1 MITVYTG
8 TNNYAL
14 TQAVRQQTNAFNGEV
29 EQVDGSTL
37 EIRDLP
43 DLFMG
48 ATLFSSD
55 RLLVIRGLSANKT
68 VWAELDRWLDKVPV
82 ETEMLVIEQSPDK
95 RTRTYK
101 QLQKIATIKEF
112 KDLAE
117 HELVAWVQ
125 AHARSQ
131 GVDLML
137 DSARYLVN
145 YVGHDQWRLQSE
157 LDKLLLAEKLVTP
170 KLIQE
175 IAEPY
180 PEATAFEL
188 LDSMLKGDE
197 ARVREL
203 LDLLSQREDPYQ
215 FFGLLSSQVFA
226 LLAVVSG
233 GTRGA
238 NEIAK
243 DMGVHPF
250 VVSKL
255 SPFAKKLGEHRVGLL
270 VQQLAHCDERIKTS
284 GVEPWY
290 QLKLTLLQIT
300 SAR

>member
-1 MITVYTG
+1 MITVFTG

-14 TQAVRQQTNAFNGEV
+14 TQAVRKLTRAFEGEV
-29 EQVDGSTL
+29 EHIDGSNL
-37 EIRDLP
+37 ETRDLP

-48 ATLFSSD
+48 ATLFSTN

-68 VWAELDRWLDKVPV
+68 VWADLDKWLDKVPA
-82 ETEMLVIEQSPDK
+82 ETAMLVIEQSPDK

-101 QLQKIATIKEF
+101 QLQKIATIKDF
-112 KDLAE
+112 KDLDE
-117 HELVAWVQ
+117 RELVSWVQ
-125 AHARSQ
+125 NLAREQ
-131 GVDLML
+131 GADLL
-137 DSARYLVN
+137 PDSARYFVS

-157 LDKLLLAEKLVTP
+157 FEKLMLAEKPITTDLVRY
-170 KLIQE
+170 

-197 ARVREL
+197 SRVREL
-203 LDLLSQREDPYQ
+203 LDLLSQKEDPYQ

-226 LLAVVSG
+226 LLAMVNG
-233 GTRGA
+233 KTRSS

-255 SPFAKKLGEHRVGLL
+255 SPFAKKLGEHRVGRL
-270 VQQLAHCDERIKTS
+270 VEQLAHCDERIKTS
-284 GVEPWY
+284 GVDPWY
-290 QLKLTLLQIT
+290 QIRLTLLQIT
-300 SAR
+300 TVK

>member
-14 TQAVRQQTNAFNGEV
+14 TQAVRQQTRAFKGEV
-29 EQVDGSTL
+29 EQIDGSTL
-37 EIRDLP
+37 EMRDLP

-55 RLLVIRGLSANKT
+55 RLLVIRGLSSNKT
-68 VWAELDRWLDKVPV
+68 VWADLDRWLDKVPA
-82 ETEMLVIEQSPDK
+82 ETDILMIEQNPDK

-101 QLQKIATIKEF
+101 QLQKIATTKDF
-112 KDLAE
+112 TDLAE

-125 AHARSQ
+125 SQARDQ
-131 GVDLML
+131 EADLLL

-157 LDKLLLAEKLVTP
+157 LDKLLLAEKPITA

-188 LDSMLKGDE
+188 LDSTLKGDE
-197 ARVREL
+197 TRVREL

-233 GTRGA
+233 STRSS

-243 DMGVHPF
+243 DMGLHPF

-255 SPFAKKLGEHRVGLL
+255 SSFAKKLGEHRVGRL
-270 VQQLAHCDERIKTS
+270 VEQLAHCDERIKTS
-284 GVEPWY
+284 GVDPWY
-290 QLKLTLLQIT
+290 QLRLTLLQIS